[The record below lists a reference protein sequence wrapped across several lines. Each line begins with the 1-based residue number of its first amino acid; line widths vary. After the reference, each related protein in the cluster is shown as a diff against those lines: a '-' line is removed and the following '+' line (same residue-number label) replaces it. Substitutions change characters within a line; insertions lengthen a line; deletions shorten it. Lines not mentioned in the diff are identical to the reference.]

1 MRRFLPRKKVCLSTL
16 VLLGF
21 LLGFAV
27 WNKSSLLS
35 WHYVKQLANA
45 DETNRDASVRCVV
58 ELGES
63 CVPGLL
69 HHMTAGSP
77 NARDNVALALTAMAT
92 EWGPNDARAESLFHA
107 IKDAYPGCYAAG
119 KSSLLHVVLAIV
131 EAQPAKEMLPASLAK
146 WSVEMLAQAAGDES
160 LLTVNLRL
168 AAAFLQRVPPGQ
180 GASLCQSLAHAGLK
194 HTDAPVRLAAVQVV
208 LQPPFKNDPELLAKI
223 VPLLKDTD
231 ASLRKAAILAL
242 AGERELISDDS
253 LLSLL
258 HDADF
263 EVRQVCELALR
274 SRGLQDNHILLGR
287 LISDQD
293 PSARLLVLDHLH
305 RSPDLEPGVWL
316 QRLSTDP
323 AAAVRAAAIRAAANQ
338 KQVDLRPRL
347 HEMAR
352 DDPSLTVRQLAGFYL
367 SRGLSRYS
375 VD

>member
-1 MRRFLPRKKVCLSTL
+1 MRRFLPGKKVCLSVL
-16 VLLGF
+16 GLLGL
-21 LLGFAV
+21 LLGLAV

-35 WHYVKQLANA
+35 WHYVRQLASA
-45 DETNRDASVRCVV
+45 DESNREASVRRVV
-58 ELGES
+58 DLGEP
-63 CVPGLL
+63 CVAGLL
-69 HHMTAGSP
+69 QHMAAGSA
-77 NARDNVALALTAMAT
+77 NARGNVAMALTGIAAQ
-92 EWGPNDARAESLFHA
+92 WGPDDARTESFFDA
-107 IKDAYPGCYAAG
+107 IKHTFSRCDEEG
-119 KSSLLHVVLAIV
+119 KSALLHVVLTIV

-146 WSVEMLAQAAGDES
+146 WSVEMLAQAAGDEG
-160 LLTVNLRL
+160 LLLVNLRL
-168 AAAFLQRVPPGQ
+168 AAGFLQRVPPGQ
-180 GASLCQSLAHAGLK
+180 GALLCRNLAHAGLK
-194 HTDAPVRLAAVQVV
+194 HADAPIRLAAVQVV
-208 LQPPFKNDPELLAKI
+208 LQPPFKNDAELLAKI
-223 VPLLKDTD
+223 VPLLKDSD

-242 AGERELISDDS
+242 AGARELISDDS

-258 HDADF
+258 HDPDF

-287 LISDQD
+287 LISDRD

-323 AAAVRAAAIRAAANQ
+323 AAAVRAAAIRAAATQ

-352 DDPSLTVRQLAGFYL
+352 EDPSLTVRQLAGFYL
-367 SRGLSRYS
+367 TRGLNRFA